1 MQLIIFL
8 QIGHTPYKALAPATN
23 AMVFLFKI
31 PKHKITW
38 SKSSILIVATV
49 LDPQPFKFAGGERK
63 TSPSNA
69 SKSARL
75 IEDINC
81 QKG

>member
-8 QIGHTPYKALAPATN
+8 RNGHTPHKTLAPATN
-23 AMVFLFKI
+23 TMMFLFKI

-38 SKSSILIVATV
+38 SKSSILVAAAV
-49 LDPQPFKFAGGERK
+49 LDLQPFKFAEGERK